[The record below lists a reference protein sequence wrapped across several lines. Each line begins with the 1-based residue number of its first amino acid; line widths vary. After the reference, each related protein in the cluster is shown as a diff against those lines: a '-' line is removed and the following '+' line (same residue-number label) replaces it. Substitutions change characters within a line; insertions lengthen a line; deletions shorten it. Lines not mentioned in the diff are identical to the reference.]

1 MKELII
7 KVALVK
13 HPIFNGAFDVLFSDG
28 ETELK
33 SLDGSTVEDLE
44 AVGLTEV
51 QITTFPANSSIPYE
65 VMAKSLS
72 MKLKDLELHVKFKDL
87 KKTMKNFHDIAVKLT
102 RKEIELGE
110 EFDIPENVV
119 SLANLPNALFM

>member
-7 KVALVK
+7 KVALCK
-13 HPIFNGAFDVLFSDG
+13 HPIYDGAFDVLFSDG

-33 SLDGSTVEDLE
+33 SLDGNTVEELE
-44 AVGLTEV
+44 EVGLTEV
-51 QITTFPANSSIPYE
+51 QITTFPANSRIPYE

-87 KKTMKNFHDIAVKLT
+87 KKTMRQFHEIAVKLT

>member
-7 KVALVK
+7 KVALCK

-51 QITTFPANSSIPYE
+51 QITTFPANSRIPYE

-87 KKTMKNFHDIAVKLT
+87 KKTMRQFHEIAVKLT

>member
-110 EFDIPENVV
+110 EFNIPENVV